1 MAYEQ
6 RDNSGIISKNKY
18 KTLEKH
24 PEISGKALVNGVEYR
39 VAGWEKT
46 GSQGKFYSLLFTPN
60 DQSGER
66 ASAPTKTPPQR
77 GTMTKASSK
86 HEVIEDEID
95 DEIPF

>member
-6 RDNSGIISKNKY
+6 RNNSGIIFNNKY
-18 KTLEKH
+18 KTQDKH
-24 PEISGKALVNGVEYR
+24 PDITGDALVNGVDYR
-39 VAGWEKT
+39 MAGWKKHGPQSE
-46 GSQGKFYSLLFTPN
+46 YYNVVFTPK
-60 DQSGER
+60 DPSGER
-66 ASAPTKTPPQR
+66 AEAPTKTPPQR